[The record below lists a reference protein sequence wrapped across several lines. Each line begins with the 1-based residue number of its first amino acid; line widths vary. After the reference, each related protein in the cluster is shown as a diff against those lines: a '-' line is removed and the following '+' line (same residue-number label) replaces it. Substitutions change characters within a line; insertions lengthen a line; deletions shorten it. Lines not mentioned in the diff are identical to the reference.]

1 MTTTQSGRMEPTPGP
16 TTALDFNHAL
26 LQSRDQARAQWADGL
41 AQFQAQMA
49 AIHDP
54 SLPKVVQAAA
64 PAFALGFS
72 FSAQK
77 LIQED
82 QQLLRVIL
90 RHRGGAEEF
99 SEALAPVEG
108 SQAWQALTASLLVGL
123 LGIPV
128 TAGIRANEPE
138 LHKSAFFDNSRS
150 AGALAAAASA
160 TELPQSADDEWN
172 AEAPAAPA
180 VAAVEPGLEPLSE
193 GEIETLHKFLAA
205 MPPEVRKRFT
215 IEFRHHFQVPKE
227 ARTIKDRITQQ
238 RHKAFID
245 VFERELAEVTP

>member
-41 AQFQAQMA
+41 AQFQAQML
-49 AIHDP
+49 AIHEP
-54 SLPKVVQAAA
+54 SLPEVVLAAA

-123 LGIPV
+123 LGIPITTLV
-128 TAGIRANEPE
+128 QANEPE
-138 LHKSAFFDNSRS
+138 LQNTSLSDSS
-150 AGALAAAASA
+150 CSDSGSTEAAPA
-160 TELPQSADDEWN
+160 TELPQNADDEWSN
-172 AEAPAAPA
+172 PLEAQP
-180 VAAVEPGLEPLSE
+180 VALDPGLEPLTQE
-193 GEIETLHKFLAA
+193 EVATLHKFLAA

-245 VFERELAEVTP
+245 VFERELAGVTP

>member
-77 LIQED
+77 LIHED
-82 QQLLRVIL
+82 QQLLRVSL

-99 SEALAPVEG
+99 SEALAPEEG
-108 SQAWQALTASLLVGL
+108 SWAWHDLTGLLLAGL

-128 TAGIRANEPE
+128 TAGIRNNEPE
-138 LHKSAFFDNSRS
+138 LQNTAPFDNSSSVSGS
-150 AGALAAAASA
+150 AEAAPA
-160 TELPQSADDEWN
+160 TELPQSADDEWSN
-172 AEAPAAPA
+172 PLEAQP
-180 VAAVEPGLEPLSE
+180 VALDPGLEPLTQE
-193 GEIETLHKFLAA
+193 EVATLHKFLAA

-245 VFERELAEVTP
+245 VFERELAGVTP

>member
-26 LQSRDQARAQWADGL
+26 LQSRDQARAQWAGSL
-41 AQFQAQMA
+41 AQFQAQML
-49 AIHDP
+49 AIQEP
-54 SLPKVVQAAA
+54 SLHEVVLAAG

-82 QQLLRVIL
+82 QQLLRVTL

-128 TAGIRANEPE
+128 TTLVQANEPE
-138 LHKSAFFDNSRS
+138 LQNTALFDNSSS
-150 AGALAAAASA
+150 AGAPAETAPA
-160 TELPQSADDEWN
+160 TELSQSADDEWSN
-172 AEAPAAPA
+172 PLEAPP
-180 VAAVEPGLEPLSE
+180 VALDQDLEPLTE
-193 GEIETLHKFLAA
+193 EEVATLHKFLSA

-245 VFERELAEVTP
+245 VFERELAGVTP

>member
-41 AQFQAQMA
+41 AKFQAQML
-49 AIHDP
+49 AIQEP
-54 SLPKVVQAAA
+54 SLAEVVLAAA

-82 QQLLRVIL
+82 QHLLRVIL

-128 TAGIRANEPE
+128 TTLVQANEPE
-138 LHKSAFFDNSRS
+138 LQNTSLSGNSS
-150 AGALAAAASA
+150 SDSGSAAAAPA
-160 TELPQSADDEWN
+160 TEQPQNADDEWSN
-172 AEAPAAPA
+172 PLEAQP
-180 VAAVEPGLEPLSE
+180 VALDPGLEPLTQE
-193 GEIETLHKFLAA
+193 EVATLHKFLAA

-245 VFERELAEVTP
+245 VFERELAGVTP

>member
-77 LIQED
+77 LIHED
-82 QQLLRVIL
+82 QQLLRVSL

-108 SQAWQALTASLLVGL
+108 SQAWQALTASLLAGL
-123 LGIPV
+123 LGLPV
-128 TAGIRANEPE
+128 TTLVQANEPE
-138 LHKSAFFDNSRS
+138 LQNTSLSGNSSS
-150 AGALAAAASA
+150 AGAPAETDPA
-160 TELPQSADDEWN
+160 TELPQSTDDEWSN
-172 AEAPAAPA
+172 PLEVQP
-180 VAAVEPGLEPLSE
+180 VALDRGLEPLTQE
-193 GEIETLHKFLAA
+193 EVATLHKFLAA
-205 MPPEVRKRFT
+205 MPQEARKRFT
-215 IEFRHHFQVPKE
+215 IEFRHHFQVPNE

-245 VFERELAEVTP
+245 VFERELAEKKG

>member
-41 AQFQAQMA
+41 AQFQAQML
-49 AIHDP
+49 AIQEP
-54 SLPKVVQAAA
+54 SLAEVVLAAA

-82 QQLLRVIL
+82 QHLLRVIL

-128 TAGIRANEPE
+128 TTLVQANEPE
-138 LHKSAFFDNSRS
+138 LQNTSLSDNSS
-150 AGALAAAASA
+150 SDSGSAAAAPA
-160 TELPQSADDEWN
+160 TEQPQNADDEWSN
-172 AEAPAAPA
+172 PLEAQP
-180 VAAVEPGLEPLSE
+180 VALDPGLEALTQE
-193 GEIETLHKFLAA
+193 ELATLHKFLAA

-245 VFERELAEVTP
+245 VFERELAGVTP

>member
-41 AQFQAQMA
+41 AQFQAQML
-49 AIHDP
+49 AIQEP
-54 SLPKVVQAAA
+54 SLAEVVLAAA

-82 QQLLRVIL
+82 QQLLRVTL

-123 LGIPV
+123 LGLPV
-128 TAGIRANEPE
+128 TTLVQANEPE
-138 LHKSAFFDNSRS
+138 LQKTALFDNSSS
-150 AGALAAAASA
+150 AGAPVAAAAA
-160 TELPQSADDEWN
+160 TELPQGADDEWSN
-172 AEAPAAPA
+172 PLEVQP
-180 VAAVEPGLEPLSE
+180 VALDQDLEPLTE
-193 GEIETLHKFLAA
+193 EEVATLHKFLAA

-245 VFERELAEVTP
+245 VFERELAGVTP

>member
-41 AQFQAQMA
+41 AQFQAQML
-49 AIHDP
+49 AIQEP
-54 SLPKVVQAAA
+54 SLAEVVLAAA

-82 QQLLRVIL
+82 QHLLRVIL

-128 TAGIRANEPE
+128 TTLVQANEPE
-138 LHKSAFFDNSRS
+138 LQNTSLSGNSS
-150 AGALAAAASA
+150 SDSGSAAAAPA
-160 TELPQSADDEWN
+160 TEQPQNADDEWSN
-172 AEAPAAPA
+172 PLEAQP
-180 VAAVEPGLEPLSE
+180 VALDPGLEALTQE
-193 GEIETLHKFLAA
+193 ELATLHKFLAA

-245 VFERELAEVTP
+245 VFERELAGVTP

>member
-41 AQFQAQMA
+41 AQFQAQML
-49 AIHDP
+49 AIQEP
-54 SLPKVVQAAA
+54 SLAEVVLAAA
-64 PAFALGFS
+64 PACALGFS

-128 TAGIRANEPE
+128 TTLVQANEPE
-138 LHKSAFFDNSRS
+138 LQNTSLSGNSS
-150 AGALAAAASA
+150 SDSGSAAAAPA
-160 TELPQSADDEWN
+160 TEQPQNADDEWSN
-172 AEAPAAPA
+172 PLEAQP
-180 VAAVEPGLEPLSE
+180 VALDPGLEALTQE
-193 GEIETLHKFLAA
+193 ELATLHKFLAA

-245 VFERELAEVTP
+245 VFERELAGVTP

>member
-41 AQFQAQMA
+41 AQFQAQML
-49 AIHDP
+49 AIQEP
-54 SLPKVVQAAA
+54 SLAEVVLAAA

-82 QQLLRVIL
+82 QHLLRVIL

-128 TAGIRANEPE
+128 TTLVQANEPE
-138 LHKSAFFDNSRS
+138 LQNTSLSGNSS
-150 AGALAAAASA
+150 SDSGSAAAAPA
-160 TELPQSADDEWN
+160 TEQPQNADDEWSN
-172 AEAPAAPA
+172 PLEAQP
-180 VAAVEPGLEPLSE
+180 VALDPGLEALTQE
-193 GEIETLHKFLAA
+193 ELATLHKVLAA

-245 VFERELAEVTP
+245 VFERELAGVTP

>member
-1 MTTTQSGRMEPTPGP
+1 MTTTPSGRMEPTPGP
-16 TTALDFNHAL
+16 TTALNFNYAL

-41 AQFQAQMA
+41 AQFQAQML
-49 AIHDP
+49 AIQEP
-54 SLPKVVQAAA
+54 SLAEVVLAAA

-77 LIQED
+77 LIQDD
-82 QQLLRVIL
+82 QQLMRVTL

-99 SEALAPVEG
+99 SEELAPVEG
-108 SQAWQALTASLLVGL
+108 GQGWQALTASLLVGL

-128 TAGIRANEPE
+128 TTPAQASEPE
-138 LHKSAFFDNSRS
+138 LANTALIDNSSS
-150 AGALAAAASA
+150 ASAPAAAAFA
-160 TELPQSADDEWN
+160 TELPEGADDEWFSPL
-172 AEAPAAPA
+172 EAQP
-180 VAAVEPGLEPLSE
+180 VALDPGLEALTQE
-193 GEIETLHKFLAA
+193 ELATLHKFLAA
-205 MPPEVRKRFT
+205 MPAEVRKRFT

-245 VFERELAEVTP
+245 VFERELAGVTP

>member
-54 SLPKVVQAAA
+54 SLPEVVLAAA

-128 TAGIRANEPE
+128 TTLVQANEPE
-138 LHKSAFFDNSRS
+138 LQNTSLSGNSS
-150 AGALAAAASA
+150 SDSGSAAAAPA
-160 TELPQSADDEWN
+160 TEQPQSADDEWSN
-172 AEAPAAPA
+172 PLEAQP
-180 VAAVEPGLEPLSE
+180 VALDPGLEALTQE
-193 GEIETLHKFLAA
+193 ELATLHKFLAA

-245 VFERELAEVTP
+245 VFERELAGVTP

>member
-41 AQFQAQMA
+41 AKFQAQML
-49 AIHDP
+49 AIHEP
-54 SLPKVVQAAA
+54 SLAEVVLAAA

-128 TAGIRANEPE
+128 TTLVQANEPE
-138 LHKSAFFDNSRS
+138 LQNTSLSGNSS
-150 AGALAAAASA
+150 SDSGSAAAAPA
-160 TELPQSADDEWN
+160 TEQPQNADDEWSN
-172 AEAPAAPA
+172 PLEAQP
-180 VAAVEPGLEPLSE
+180 VALDPGLEALTPAELA
-193 GEIETLHKFLAA
+193 TLHKFLAA
-205 MPPEVRKRFT
+205 MPAEVRKRFT

-245 VFERELAEVTP
+245 VFERELAGVTP

>member
-41 AQFQAQMA
+41 AQFQAQML
-49 AIHDP
+49 AIQEP
-54 SLPKVVQAAA
+54 SLAEVVLAAA

-82 QQLLRVIL
+82 QHLLRVIL

-99 SEALAPVEG
+99 SDALAPVEG

-128 TAGIRANEPE
+128 TTLVQANEPE
-138 LHKSAFFDNSRS
+138 LQNTSLSGNSS
-150 AGALAAAASA
+150 SDSGSAAAAPA
-160 TELPQSADDEWN
+160 TEQPQNADDEWSN
-172 AEAPAAPA
+172 PLEAQP
-180 VAAVEPGLEPLSE
+180 VALDPGLEALTQE
-193 GEIETLHKFLAA
+193 ELATLHKFLAA

-245 VFERELAEVTP
+245 VFERELAGVTP

>member
-77 LIQED
+77 LIHED
-82 QQLLRVIL
+82 QQLLRVSL

-99 SEALAPVEG
+99 SEALAPEEG
-108 SQAWQALTASLLVGL
+108 SWAWHDLTGLLLAGL

-128 TAGIRANEPE
+128 TTLVQANEPE
-138 LHKSAFFDNSRS
+138 LQNTALFDNSSS
-150 AGALAAAASA
+150 AGAPAETAPA
-160 TELPQSADDEWN
+160 TELPQSADDEWSN
-172 AEAPAAPA
+172 PLEAQP
-180 VAAVEPGLEPLSE
+180 VALDQGLEPLTE
-193 GEIETLHKFLAA
+193 EEVATLHKFLAA

-245 VFERELAEVTP
+245 VFERELAGVTP

>member
-26 LQSRDQARAQWADGL
+26 LQSRDQARAQWAGSL
-41 AQFQAQMA
+41 AQFQAQML
-49 AIHDP
+49 AIQEP
-54 SLPKVVQAAA
+54 SLAEVVLAAA

-82 QQLLRVIL
+82 QQLLRVTL

-123 LGIPV
+123 LGLPV
-128 TAGIRANEPE
+128 TTLVQANEPE
-138 LHKSAFFDNSRS
+138 LQNTALFDNSNS
-150 AGALAAAASA
+150 AGPPVAAAAA
-160 TELPQSADDEWN
+160 TELPQSADDEWSN
-172 AEAPAAPA
+172 PLEAQP
-180 VAAVEPGLEPLSE
+180 VALDPGLEPLTQE
-193 GEIETLHKFLAA
+193 EVATLHKFLSA

-238 RHKAFID
+238 RHKDFID
-245 VFERELAEVTP
+245 VFERELAGVTP

>member
-41 AQFQAQMA
+41 AKFQSQML
-49 AIHDP
+49 AIHEP
-54 SLPKVVQAAA
+54 SLPEVVLAAA

-128 TAGIRANEPE
+128 TSLAQANEPE
-138 LHKSAFFDNSRS
+138 LQNSSLSGNSSSDSGSAE
-150 AGALAAAASA
+150 AAPA
-160 TELPQSADDEWN
+160 TELPQNADDEWSN
-172 AEAPAAPA
+172 PLEAQP
-180 VAAVEPGLEPLSE
+180 VALDQGLEPLTQAE
-193 GEIETLHKFLAA
+193 LATLHKFLAA

-245 VFERELAEVTP
+245 VFERELAGVTP

>member
-41 AQFQAQMA
+41 AQFQAQML
-49 AIHDP
+49 AIHEP
-54 SLPKVVQAAA
+54 SLAEVVLAAA

-128 TAGIRANEPE
+128 TTLVQANEPE
-138 LHKSAFFDNSRS
+138 LQNTTLFDNSSS
-150 AGALAAAASA
+150 AGALAAAAPA
-160 TELPQSADDEWN
+160 TELPQSADDEWSN
-172 AEAPAAPA
+172 PLEAQP
-180 VAAVEPGLEPLSE
+180 VALDQGLEPLTE
-193 GEIETLHKFLAA
+193 EEVATLHKFLAA

-227 ARTIKDRITQQ
+227 ARTIKDRISQQ

-245 VFERELAEVTP
+245 VFERELSGVTP

>member
-77 LIQED
+77 LIHED
-82 QQLLRVIL
+82 QQLLRVSL

-99 SEALAPVEG
+99 SEALAPEEG

-128 TAGIRANEPE
+128 TSETQANEPE
-138 LHKSAFFDNSRS
+138 LQNTALFESSSS
-150 AGALAAAASA
+150 AGAPAAAAPA
-160 TELPQSADDEWN
+160 TELPQSADDEWSN
-172 AEAPAAPA
+172 PLEAQP
-180 VAAVEPGLEPLSE
+180 VALDQGLEPLTQE
-193 GEIETLHKFLAA
+193 ELATLHKFLAA

-245 VFERELAEVTP
+245 VFERELVGVTP

>member
-26 LQSRDQARAQWADGL
+26 LQSRDQARALWAGSL
-41 AQFQAQMA
+41 AQFQAQML
-49 AIHDP
+49 AIQEP
-54 SLPKVVQAAA
+54 SLAEVVLAAA

-82 QQLLRVIL
+82 QQLLRVTL

-123 LGIPV
+123 LGLPV
-128 TAGIRANEPE
+128 TTLVQANEPE
-138 LHKSAFFDNSRS
+138 LQNTALFDNSSS
-150 AGALAAAASA
+150 AGAPAETAPA
-160 TELPQSADDEWN
+160 TELPQSADDEWSN
-172 AEAPAAPA
+172 PLEAQPFALDQD
-180 VAAVEPGLEPLSE
+180 LEPLTE
-193 GEIETLHKFLAA
+193 EEVATLHKFLAA

-227 ARTIKDRITQQ
+227 ARTMKDRITQQ

-245 VFERELAEVTP
+245 VFERELAGVTP

>member
-26 LQSRDQARAQWADGL
+26 LQSRDQARAQWAGSL
-41 AQFQAQMA
+41 AQFQAQML
-49 AIHDP
+49 AIQEP
-54 SLPKVVQAAA
+54 SLAEVVLAAA

-82 QQLLRVIL
+82 QQLLRVTL

-123 LGIPV
+123 LGLPV
-128 TAGIRANEPE
+128 TTLVQANEPE
-138 LHKSAFFDNSRS
+138 LQNTALFDNSSS
-150 AGALAAAASA
+150 AGAPAETAPA
-160 TELPQSADDEWN
+160 TELPQSADDEWSN
-172 AEAPAAPA
+172 PLEAQPFALDQD
-180 VAAVEPGLEPLSE
+180 LEPLTE
-193 GEIETLHKFLAA
+193 EEVATLHKFLAA

-227 ARTIKDRITQQ
+227 ARTMKDRITQQ

-245 VFERELAEVTP
+245 VFERELAGVTP

>member
-41 AQFQAQMA
+41 AQFQAQML
-49 AIHDP
+49 AIQEP
-54 SLPKVVQAAA
+54 SLAEVVLAAA

-82 QQLLRVIL
+82 QHLLRVIL

-128 TAGIRANEPE
+128 TTLVQANEPE
-138 LHKSAFFDNSRS
+138 LQNTSLSGNSS
-150 AGALAAAASA
+150 SDSGSAAAAPA
-160 TELPQSADDEWN
+160 TEQPQNADDEWSN
-172 AEAPAAPA
+172 PLEAQP
-180 VAAVEPGLEPLSE
+180 VALDPGLEALTQE
-193 GEIETLHKFLAA
+193 ELATLHKFLAA
-205 MPPEVRKRFT
+205 MPAEVRKRFT

-245 VFERELAEVTP
+245 VFERELAGVTP

>member
-54 SLPKVVQAAA
+54 SLPKVVLAAA

-82 QQLLRVIL
+82 QHLLRVIL

-128 TAGIRANEPE
+128 TTFVQANEPE
-138 LHKSAFFDNSRS
+138 LQNTSLSGNSSSDSGSAE
-150 AGALAAAASA
+150 AAPA
-160 TELPQSADDEWN
+160 TELPQSADDEWSN
-172 AEAPAAPA
+172 PLEAQP
-180 VAAVEPGLEPLSE
+180 VALDPGLEPLTQE
-193 GEIETLHKFLAA
+193 EVATLHKFLAA

-245 VFERELAEVTP
+245 VFERELAGVTP

>member
-26 LQSRDQARAQWADGL
+26 LQSRDQARAQWAGCL
-41 AQFQAQMA
+41 AQFQAQML
-49 AIHDP
+49 AIQEP
-54 SLPKVVQAAA
+54 SLHEVVLAAG

-82 QQLLRVIL
+82 QQLLRVTL

-123 LGIPV
+123 LGLPV
-128 TAGIRANEPE
+128 TTLVQANEPE
-138 LHKSAFFDNSRS
+138 LQNTALFDNSSS
-150 AGALAAAASA
+150 AGAPVAAAAA
-160 TELPQSADDEWN
+160 TELPQGADDEWSN
-172 AEAPAAPA
+172 PLEVQP
-180 VAAVEPGLEPLSE
+180 VALDQDLEPLTE
-193 GEIETLHKFLAA
+193 EEVATLHKFLAA

-245 VFERELAEVTP
+245 VFERELAGVTP

>member
-41 AQFQAQMA
+41 AQFQAQML
-49 AIHDP
+49 AIHEP
-54 SLPKVVQAAA
+54 SLAEVVLAAA

-128 TAGIRANEPE
+128 TTLVQANEPE
-138 LHKSAFFDNSRS
+138 LQNTSLSGNSS
-150 AGALAAAASA
+150 SDSGSAAAAPA
-160 TELPQSADDEWN
+160 TEQPQSADDEWSN
-172 AEAPAAPA
+172 PLEAQP
-180 VAAVEPGLEPLSE
+180 VALDPGLEALTQE
-193 GEIETLHKFLAA
+193 ELATLHKFLAA

-245 VFERELAEVTP
+245 VFERELAGVTP

>member
-16 TTALDFNHAL
+16 TTALDFNPAL
-26 LQSRDQARAQWADGL
+26 LQSRDQARAQWAGSL
-41 AQFQAQMA
+41 AQFQAQML
-49 AIHDP
+49 AIQEP
-54 SLPKVVQAAA
+54 SLHEVVLAAA

-82 QQLLRVIL
+82 QQLLRVTL

-128 TAGIRANEPE
+128 TTLVQANEPE
-138 LHKSAFFDNSRS
+138 LQNTALFDNSSS
-150 AGALAAAASA
+150 AGAPAETAPA
-160 TELPQSADDEWN
+160 TELPQSADDEWSN
-172 AEAPAAPA
+172 PLEAQP
-180 VAAVEPGLEPLSE
+180 VALDQGLEALTE
-193 GEIETLHKFLAA
+193 EEIDTLHKFLAA

-245 VFERELAEVTP
+245 VFERELAGVTP

>member
-26 LQSRDQARAQWADGL
+26 LQSRDQARAQWAGSL
-41 AQFQAQMA
+41 AQFQAQML
-49 AIHDP
+49 AIQEP
-54 SLPKVVQAAA
+54 SLAEVVLAAA

-82 QQLLRVIL
+82 QQLLRVTL

-123 LGIPV
+123 LGLPV
-128 TAGIRANEPE
+128 TTLVQANEPE
-138 LHKSAFFDNSRS
+138 LQNTALFDNSSS
-150 AGALAAAASA
+150 AGAPAETAPA
-160 TELPQSADDEWN
+160 TELPQSADDEWSN
-172 AEAPAAPA
+172 PLEAQPFALDQD
-180 VAAVEPGLEPLSE
+180 LEPLTE
-193 GEIETLHKFLAA
+193 EEVATLHKFLAA

-245 VFERELAEVTP
+245 VFERELAGVTP

>member
-41 AQFQAQMA
+41 AQFQAQML
-49 AIHDP
+49 AIHEP
-54 SLPKVVQAAA
+54 SLAEVVLAAA

-82 QQLLRVIL
+82 QHLLRVIL

-128 TAGIRANEPE
+128 TTLVQANEPE
-138 LHKSAFFDNSRS
+138 LQNTSLSGNSS
-150 AGALAAAASA
+150 SDSGSAAAAPA
-160 TELPQSADDEWN
+160 TEQPQNADDEWSN
-172 AEAPAAPA
+172 PLEAQP
-180 VAAVEPGLEPLSE
+180 VALDPGLEALTQE
-193 GEIETLHKFLAA
+193 ELATLHKFLAA

-245 VFERELAEVTP
+245 VFERELAGVTP

>member
-41 AQFQAQMA
+41 AQFQAQML
-49 AIHDP
+49 AIQEP
-54 SLPKVVQAAA
+54 SLAEVVLAAA

-82 QQLLRVIL
+82 QHLLRVIL

-128 TAGIRANEPE
+128 TTLVQANEPE
-138 LHKSAFFDNSRS
+138 LQNTSLSGNSS
-150 AGALAAAASA
+150 SDSGSAAAAPA
-160 TELPQSADDEWN
+160 TEQPQSADDEWSN
-172 AEAPAAPA
+172 PLEAQP
-180 VAAVEPGLEPLSE
+180 VALDPGLEALTQE
-193 GEIETLHKFLAA
+193 ELATLHKFLAA

-245 VFERELAEVTP
+245 VFERELAGVTP

>member
-41 AQFQAQMA
+41 AQFQAQML
-49 AIHDP
+49 AIHEP
-54 SLPKVVQAAA
+54 SLPEVVLAAA

-123 LGIPV
+123 LGLPV
-128 TAGIRANEPE
+128 TSLAQANEPE
-138 LHKSAFFDNSRS
+138 LQNTALFDNSSSVSGS
-150 AGALAAAASA
+150 AEAAPA
-160 TELPQSADDEWN
+160 TELPQSADDEWSN
-172 AEAPAAPA
+172 PLEAQP
-180 VAAVEPGLEPLSE
+180 VALDPGLEALTQE
-193 GEIETLHKFLAA
+193 ELATLHKFLAA
-205 MPPEVRKRFT
+205 MPAEVRKRFT

-245 VFERELAEVTP
+245 VFERELAGVTP

>member
-41 AQFQAQMA
+41 AKFQAQML
-49 AIHDP
+49 AIHEP
-54 SLPKVVQAAA
+54 SLAEVVLAAA

-128 TAGIRANEPE
+128 TTFVQANEPE
-138 LHKSAFFDNSRS
+138 LQNTSLSGNSS
-150 AGALAAAASA
+150 SDSGSAAAAPA
-160 TELPQSADDEWN
+160 TEQPQNADDEWSN
-172 AEAPAAPA
+172 PLEAQP
-180 VAAVEPGLEPLSE
+180 VALDPGLEALTQE
-193 GEIETLHKFLAA
+193 ELATLHKFLAA

-245 VFERELAEVTP
+245 VFERELAGVTP

>member
-16 TTALDFNHAL
+16 TTTLDFNHAL

-41 AQFQAQMA
+41 AKFQAQML
-49 AIHDP
+49 AIQEP
-54 SLPKVVQAAA
+54 SLHEVVLAAG

-82 QQLLRVIL
+82 QQLLRVTL

-123 LGIPV
+123 LGLPV
-128 TAGIRANEPE
+128 TTLVQANEPE
-138 LHKSAFFDNSRS
+138 LQNTALFDNSSS
-150 AGALAAAASA
+150 AGAPVAAAAA
-160 TELPQSADDEWN
+160 IELPQSADDEWSN
-172 AEAPAAPA
+172 PLEVQP
-180 VAAVEPGLEPLSE
+180 VALDQDLEPLTE
-193 GEIETLHKFLAA
+193 EEVATLHKFLAA

-245 VFERELAEVTP
+245 VFERELVGVTP

>member
-41 AQFQAQMA
+41 AQFQAQML
-49 AIHDP
+49 AIQEP
-54 SLPKVVQAAA
+54 SLAEVVLAAA

-82 QQLLRVIL
+82 QHLLRVIL

-128 TAGIRANEPE
+128 TTLVQANEPE
-138 LHKSAFFDNSRS
+138 LQNTSLSGNSS
-150 AGALAAAASA
+150 SDSGSAAAAPA
-160 TELPQSADDEWN
+160 TEQPQNADDEWSN
-172 AEAPAAPA
+172 PLEAQP
-180 VAAVEPGLEPLSE
+180 VALDPGLEALTQE
-193 GEIETLHKFLAA
+193 ELATLHKFLAA

-245 VFERELAEVTP
+245 VFERELVGVTP